1 MDKNKKTY
9 EALSVLAFAVLVAV
23 MIVAGVIA
31 LGIPVVPMCLM
42 IVIQAVLA
50 VTLHHAELWVHGLL
64 VLAEICAG
72 VAAGKIVLMILC
84 AVVYVAAMFALQML
98 DKGETQNGQ

>member
-9 EALSVLAFAVLVAV
+9 AALAVFVVVVAV
-23 MIVAGVIA
+23 MIIVGVCA
-31 LGIPVVPMCLM
+31 LKTPVVPMCLL
-42 IVIQAVLA
+42 IIIEAGIAVM
-50 VTLHHAELWVHGLL
+50 LHHAELWLHGLL

-72 VAAGKIVLMILC
+72 VAAGKAVLIILC
-84 AVVYVAAMFALQML
+84 AVVYVAATFALQML